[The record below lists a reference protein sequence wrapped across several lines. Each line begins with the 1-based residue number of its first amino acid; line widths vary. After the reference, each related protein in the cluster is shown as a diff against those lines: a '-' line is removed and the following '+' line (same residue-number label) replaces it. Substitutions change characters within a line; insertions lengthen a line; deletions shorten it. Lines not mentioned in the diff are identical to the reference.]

1 MHIALLQTDLIWEQV
16 PNNLSRYAQQLA
28 ALRQPVDMIVLPEM
42 WQTGFSMNA
51 AQLAETEQGKSIQAM
66 LDWAHTYNAAVAGS
80 LIVAEGGQY
89 YNRFICAMPDGT
101 YHQYDKRHL
110 FRMGGEGDVY
120 TAGKERIIIEYRGWR
135 IAPFVCYDLRFPVWS
150 RRQVPDYDYD
160 LLLYVANWPAR
171 RSYAWSQL
179 LIARAIENQSYV
191 IGVNRIGNDGNDIYH
206 NGSSAVIDPQGKVL
220 WRQQDQAA
228 LHIAHLDKTALD
240 DFRAAFPAYLDAD
253 AFELSV

>member
-66 LDWAHTYNAAVAGS
+66 LAWAHTYNAAVAGS
-80 LIVAEGGQY
+80 LIIAEGGQY
-89 YNRFICAMPDGT
+89 YNRFICALPDGT

-110 FRMGGEGDVY
+110 FRMGGEGEVY

-150 RRQVPDYDYD
+150 RRRVPDYDYD

-171 RSYAWSQL
+171 RSYAWLQL
-179 LIARAIENQSYV
+179 LIARAIENQSCV
-191 IGVNRIGNDGNDIYH
+191 VGVNRIGNDGNDIYH
-206 NGSSAVIDPQGKVL
+206 NGSSAVIDPQGRVL
-220 WRQQDQAA
+220 WTQQDQAS

-253 AFELSV
+253 AFEFPI

>member
-1 MHIALLQTDLIWEQV
+1 
-16 PNNLSRYAQQLA
+16 
-28 ALRQPVDMIVLPEM
+28 
-42 WQTGFSMNA
+42 MNA

>member
-1 MHIALLQTDLIWEQV
+1 MHITLLQTDLIWEQA
-16 PNNLSRYAQQLA
+16 PSNLSRYAQQLA
-28 ALRQPVDMIVLPEM
+28 ALPQPVDMIVLPEM

-66 LDWAHTYNAAVAGS
+66 LAWAHTYNAAVAGS
-80 LIVAEGGQY
+80 LIIAEDGQY

-101 YHQYDKRHL
+101 CHQYDKRHL
-110 FRMGGEGDVY
+110 FRMGGEGEVY

-150 RRQVPDYDYD
+150 RRQVPTYNYD

-191 IGVNRIGNDGNDIYH
+191 VGVNRIGNDGNDIYH

-220 WRQQDQAA
+220 WTQQDQAA

-253 AFELSV
+253 AFELPI

>member
-220 WRQQDQAA
+220 WRHQDQAA